1 MASAVQRAAVPLG
14 TAIALHLIAGLIL
27 LRLSVVLPTPPAPKQ
42 VVQFDVVVKPPAPVE
57 KPPEP
62 VKAPEPPKPVP
73 LKITRAP
80 KIIPKDVPPPS
91 KAPIPETKAPPPPTK
106 EAPATTPVPVIIT
119 GITLESTSQGGSMAV
134 GTGNTLQ
141 GTPGNKA
148 AEPAQVKP
156 YKAEQYAPAAQVTEL
171 PRVLNG
177 DSVNLRKYYPAEAQR
192 EGFEGDVVLRLLIDS
207 DGSIAKADIISDPG
221 HQLGASALRAI
232 RAEYRFAP
240 AKVNGVAV
248 ATTVPFTIHFTIPD

>member
-1 MASAVQRAAVPLG
+1 LSQAVSRVAVPLG
-14 TAIALHLIAGLIL
+14 TAIALHLIAALIL
-27 LRLSVVLPTPPAPKQ
+27 LRLSVVLPTPTAPKQ
-42 VVQFDVVVKPPAPVE
+42 VVQFDVVVKPPE

-62 VKAPEPPKPVP
+62 VKPAEPVP
-73 LKITRAP
+73 LKIARAP
-80 KIIPKDVPPPS
+80 RVIPKNLPPP
-91 KAPIPETKAPPPPTK
+91 APVPVPISKAPPPPTR
-106 EAPATTPVPVIIT
+106 EAPEPTPAPTIIT

-141 GTPGNKA
+141 GTPTNKA
-148 AEPAQVKP
+148 VEPAQVKP
-156 YKAEQYAPAAQVTEL
+156 YKAEKYAAAAQVTEL

-207 DGSIAKADIISDPG
+207 DGSVVKVDLIGDPG
-221 HQLGASALRAI
+221 HQLGASALKAI
-232 RAEYRFAP
+232 REYKFGP
-240 AKVNGVAV
+240 AKVNGVPV

>member
-1 MASAVQRAAVPLG
+1 LPSAASRIALPLG
-14 TAIALHLIAGLIL
+14 VAIGLHLLAGLIL
-27 LRLSVVLPTPPAPKQ
+27 FRLAVILPPRLIPKT
-42 VVQFDVVVKPPAPVE
+42 VVQFDVVVKPAE

-73 LKITRAP
+73 LKLTRAP
-80 KIIPKDVPPPS
+80 RVIPRNLPPPIA
-91 KAPIPETKAPPPPTK
+91 APVPQTNAPPPPTH
-106 EAPATTPVPVIIT
+106 EAPATAPAPLIIT

-141 GTPGNKA
+141 GTPTNKA
-148 AEPAQVKP
+148 VEPAQVKP
-156 YKAEQYAPAAQVTEL
+156 YKAEKYAAAAQVTEL

-207 DGSIAKADIISDPG
+207 DGSVVKVDLIGDPG
-221 HQLGASALRAI
+221 HQLGASALKAI
-232 RAEYRFAP
+232 REYKFGP
-240 AKVNGVAV
+240 AKVNGVPV

>member
-1 MASAVQRAAVPLG
+1 MAQAVSRVAVPLG
-14 TAIALHLIAGLIL
+14 TAIALHLIAALIL
-27 LRLSVVLPTPPAPKQ
+27 LRLSVVLPTPPAPRQ
-42 VVQFDVVVKPPAPVE
+42 VVQFDVVVKPP
-57 KPPEP
+57 EP
-62 VKAPEPPKPVP
+62 APEPPKPVEPPKPIP
-73 LKITRAP
+73 LKMTRAP
-80 KIIPKDVPPPS
+80 RVIPKNLPPPAPVPVPPS
-91 KAPIPETKAPPPPTK
+91 NAPPPPTK
-106 EAPATTPVPVIIT
+106 EAPSTTPAPVIIT

-141 GTPGNKA
+141 GTPSNKA

-171 PRVLNG
+171 PRVLNS

-207 DGSIAKADIISDPG
+207 DGSIVKVDVISDPG
-221 HQLGASALRAI
+221 HQLGPSALKAI
-232 RAEYRFAP
+232 REYKFGP
-240 AKVNGVAV
+240 ARINGVAV